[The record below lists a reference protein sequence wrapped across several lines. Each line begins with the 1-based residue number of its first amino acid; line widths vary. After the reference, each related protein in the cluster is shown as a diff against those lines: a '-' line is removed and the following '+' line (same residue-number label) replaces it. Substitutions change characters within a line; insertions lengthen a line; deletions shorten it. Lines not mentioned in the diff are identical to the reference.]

1 MKPVASGSD
10 KMDGVLVNQD
20 VQSLKRHVNVDLP
33 DKVIN
38 PYIFEDPISP
48 HFAAAKSGVA
58 IDPARI
64 SRAFNLCTEAADI
77 VIVEGAGGWRV
88 PLVGDF
94 YISSLV
100 QKLNIP
106 VVLVSGLK
114 LGCINHTLLTAQA
127 IQNDGIELLAWAANS
142 IDPGY
147 RNKAETIELLRNGI
161 KAPLIAEIDW
171 QSGADP
177 LLAAQ
182 AGGPSGPEIAA
193 AGVDMSIFGLFEDT
207 TGSR

>member
-64 SRAFNLCTEAADI
+64 SRAFNL
-77 VIVEGAGGWRV
+77 
-88 PLVGDF
+88 
-94 YISSLV
+94 
-100 QKLNIP
+100 
-106 VVLVSGLK
+106 
-114 LGCINHTLLTAQA
+114 
-127 IQNDGIELLAWAANS
+127 
-142 IDPGY
+142 
-147 RNKAETIELLRNGI
+147 
-161 KAPLIAEIDW
+161 
-171 QSGADP
+171 
-177 LLAAQ
+177 
-182 AGGPSGPEIAA
+182 
-193 AGVDMSIFGLFEDT
+193 
-207 TGSR
+207 